1 MSTLTPT
8 PTKTPWCHRE
18 KIIPDDQIFLLF
30 GAIGRTERA
39 ESGCAGGQEH
49 RFGFHECPGDHR
61 QRPGAGVDTLAL
73 GPLLRAAE
81 QTAAPSP
88 PRTDQVVL
96 PCAVPVRRSG
106 PARTRPP
113 APEAALPRRPSSAQ
127 PDAGPEWRLCSA
139 RDRPDIRPCAGSA
152 VDHQMIHPQS
162 RSYTSS
168 PLG

>member
-61 QRPGAGVDTLAL
+61 QRPGAGVDTVAL

-113 APEAALPRRPSSAQ
+113 APEAALPPRPSSAQ
-127 PDAGPEWRLCSA
+127 PDAGPEWRVASA
-139 RDRPDIRPCAGSA
+139 QDRTELRPAAVSA
-152 VDHQMIHPQS
+152 HVSQS
-162 RSYTSS
+162 ITRKSASN
-168 PLG
+168 LALAFV